1 MRLLLD
7 TDVLLWWR
15 VESPR
20 LPARV
25 SDQIR
30 DPDND
35 IVISIISFWEIVV
48 KKELGKVR
56 FLEDFEAVM
65 ADEQFELLTVTHA
78 VLPAASAWLIQ
89 DRSRTVFPLP
99 GEADTTVTR
108 ADAPSRSNSLGRETM
123 PPTVSWA
130 ATARPDCPQDR

>member
-1 MRLLLD
+1 VRLLLD
-7 TDVLLWWR
+7 TNALMWWR

-78 VLPAASAWLIQ
+78 HLRLLGDLPQHHRDPFDRLLIAQ
-89 DRSRTVFPLP
+89 ALAERIPIVT
-99 GEADTTVTR
+99 ADP
-108 ADAPSRSNSLGRETM
+108 AFAPYG
-123 PPTVSWA
+123 VGIVW
-130 ATARPDCPQDR
+130 